1 MFGVPIDGA
10 TSVFCD
16 NEKVY
21 KNTVLPKSTLN
32 KNHHSND
39 YHRCREAVA
48 AKTILVSKEG
58 TLNNLADLFTKLMSA
73 ARRTFILDKFT
84 Y

>member
-16 NEKVY
+16 NEAVY
-21 KNTVLPKSTLN
+21 KNTVLPESTLN
-32 KNHHSND
+32 KKHHSID
-39 YHRCREAVA
+39 YHRFREDVA
-48 AKTILVSKEG
+48 AKTIRVAKEG

-73 ARRTFILDKFT
+73 ARRTFLLDKFT